1 MRFAAVPSRACWLFF
16 LAGWGLIALLPASAQ
31 PADATLRV
39 LVTSADDGQILQG
52 ANVVLDAPERD
63 TPYAG
68 ATNENGFL
76 ELTAIPPGRYTL
88 TVSFVGFE
96 TYEQPLTLQ
105 ADERRTVEVALAVQE
120 QTLDEVRVE
129 AERGAARRAAG
140 LQTVRAAE
148 LSRIPTPGPS
158 GDLASYLQTLPGVVS
173 AGDRGGQLY
182 IRGGTPS
189 QNLILVDNLPIVKP
203 FHISSL
209 YSSFPEE
216 IVRSV
221 DFYAGG
227 FSAKYMGAL
236 SSAIDVNLRRGNMER
251 FAGSAA
257 VSPFIASARIE
268 GPIAKG
274 SQSFLLVGRHSI
286 IEETADPL
294 FGRDVPLRFY
304 DLTGRY
310 SIQGSGAACNITGMH
325 TYDRG
330 RINTDQN
337 TSLSWSNA
345 TVGGTCLLFGEGL
358 NHAFELTGGLTY
370 FENSAGTAGTPERTA
385 SLRRIYFSLDREQ
398 DLLGSTLDLGMRWT
412 TTQYAANLDEKFVS
426 LGLVQQNGASLQAFA
441 ATEWTLGDVLTV
453 TPSIGTHLTGRRI
466 ERPTYE
472 PRLRLA
478 IRPDGTDQQEISLA
492 VGKYN
497 QVDQGITD
505 ERDAGTVFT
514 VWTPSESGD
523 PLPQAIHGI
532 VGYRQRIGSFMEASV
547 EGYVKDLRNIPVPQ
561 WTTEARFNTRTT
573 IANGL
578 TYGVDARIELTA
590 DPLYAYV
597 GYGWTK
603 VSYEAA
609 RDDLGAWIEGDLFSY
624 APPHDRRH
632 QVNTVVS
639 YDLAGFTANAS
650 WEFGSGRPYTKVYG
664 FNVALSL
671 PQQFPSTSPGTA
683 QVFYDRPYGARL
695 PVYHRLDVSL
705 ERAFTLSDR
714 LSLESKLG
722 AINTYDRSNIFYYD
736 VNALQRVDQSPLLPY
751 LSLRVIIE

>member
-1 MRFAAVPSRACWLFF
+1 
-16 LAGWGLIALLPASAQ
+16 
-31 PADATLRV
+31 
-39 LVTSADDGQILQG
+39 
-52 ANVVLDAPERD
+52 
-63 TPYAG
+63 
-68 ATNENGFL
+68 
-76 ELTAIPPGRYTL
+76 
-88 TVSFVGFE
+88 
-96 TYEQPLTLQ
+96 
-105 ADERRTVEVALAVQE
+105 
-120 QTLDEVRVE
+120 
-129 AERGAARRAAG
+129 
-140 LQTVRAAE
+140 
-148 LSRIPTPGPS
+148 
-158 GDLASYLQTLPGVVS
+158 
-173 AGDRGGQLY
+173 
-182 IRGGTPS
+182 
-189 QNLILVDNLPIVKP
+189 
-203 FHISSL
+203 
-209 YSSFPEE
+209 
-216 IVRSV
+216 
-221 DFYAGG
+221 
-227 FSAKYMGAL
+227 
-236 SSAIDVNLRRGNMER
+236 
-251 FAGSAA
+251 
-257 VSPFIASARIE
+257 
-268 GPIAKG
+268 
-274 SQSFLLVGRHSI
+274 
-286 IEETADPL
+286 
-294 FGRDVPLRFY
+294 
-304 DLTGRY
+304 
-310 SIQGSGAACNITGMH
+310 
-325 TYDRG
+325 
-330 RINTDQN
+330 
-337 TSLSWSNA
+337 
-345 TVGGTCLLFGEGL
+345 
-358 NHAFELTGGLTY
+358 
-370 FENSAGTAGTPERTA
+370 
-385 SLRRIYFSLDREQ
+385 
-398 DLLGSTLDLGMRWT
+398 
-412 TTQYAANLDEKFVS
+412 
-426 LGLVQQNGASLQAFA
+426 
-441 ATEWTLGDVLTV
+441 
-453 TPSIGTHLTGRRI
+453 
-466 ERPTYE
+466 
-472 PRLRLA
+472 
-478 IRPDGTDQQEISLA
+478 
-492 VGKYN
+492 
-497 QVDQGITD
+497 
-505 ERDAGTVFT
+505 VFT

>member
-1 MRFAAVPSRACWLFF
+1 MSPSFSH
-16 LAGWGLIALLPASAQ
+16 AGWLVLTIAWMAWLPAPALAQ
-31 PADATLRV
+31 PAAATLRV
-39 LVTSADDGQILQG
+39 LVTSADDGQILEG
-52 ANVVLDAPERD
+52 ANVILSAV
-63 TPYAG
+63 TPDDQYAG

-76 ELTAIPPGRYTL
+76 ELVDVPPGRYTL
-88 TVSFVGFE
+88 TVSFIGFE
-96 TYEQPLTLQ
+96 THDDEIALQ
-105 ADERRTVEVALAVQE
+105 AGERRTVEVDLPVQE
-120 QTLDEVRVE
+120 QALDEVRVE
-129 AERGAARRAAG
+129 AERGAARREAG

-209 YSSFPEE
+209 YSAFPED

-227 FSAKYMGAL
+227 FSAQYMGAL

-257 VSPFIASARIE
+257 MSPFIASARVE
-268 GPIAKG
+268 GPIVTG
-274 SQSFLLVGRHSI
+274 RQSFLIVGRHSI

-294 FGRDVPLRFY
+294 LGREVPLRFY

-310 SIQGSGAACNITGMH
+310 SVQSSGATCNITAMR

-330 RINTDQN
+330 RINTNQN
-337 TSLSWSNA
+337 TSLSWSN
-345 TVGGTCLLFGEGL
+345 TTLGSSCLLFGEGL
-358 NHAFELTGGLTY
+358 DRAFELTGGLTH
-370 FENSAGTAGTPERTA
+370 FENAAGTAGTAERTA
-385 SLRRIYFSLDREQ
+385 SLRRIYLGLEREQ
-398 DLLGSTLDLGMRWT
+398 DLLGSILDLGMRWT
-412 TTQYAANLDEKFVS
+412 TTQYTADLDEKFVS
-426 LGLVQQNGASLQAFA
+426 LGLVKQNGASLQAFA
-441 ATEWTLGDVLTV
+441 ATEWTLGDVLTI
-453 TPSIGTHLTGRRI
+453 TPSVGTHITGRRI
-466 ERPTYE
+466 ERPTAE
-472 PRLRLA
+472 PRLRLS

-492 VGKYN
+492 AGKYN

-514 VWTPSESGD
+514 VWTPSELGA
-523 PLPQAIHGI
+523 PLPQALHGI
-532 VGYRQRIGSFMEASV
+532 VGYRQRLGALFEASV

-573 IANGL
+573 IADGL
-578 TYGVDARIELTA
+578 TYGVDARMELTTNS
-590 DPLYAYV
+590 LYAYV

-632 QVNTVVS
+632 QVNTVLS

-650 WEFGSGRPYTKVYG
+650 WEFGTGRPYTKVYG
-664 FNVALSL
+664 FNLALDL
-671 PQQFPSTSPGTA
+671 PAQFPTSSPGTA
-683 QVFYDRPYGARL
+683 QTFYDRPYGARL
-695 PVYHRLDVSL
+695 PVYHRLDASI
-705 ERAFTLSDR
+705 ERDFTISGR
-714 LSLESKLG
+714 LSLETKVG
-722 AINTYDRSNIFYYD
+722 AINAYDRSNIFYYD
-736 VNALQRVDQSPLLPY
+736 VNTLQRVDQSPLLPY
-751 LSLRVIIE
+751 LSLRVLID